1 MDSRKITEKARSLK
15 DYAKSFE
22 VAIISIIDP
31 AKQLNYTSIDIKR
44 ELIRQ
49 LISNRGIKVNMTLKI
64 LMKKQKI
71 EDGEVSYI
79 FQEPDFNSSIFTIM
93 NSDQIMDSLDRAS
106 EEINNVI
113 AKWLSEGSGWVV
125 EEIKHHYFNIVKY
138 IPLRG
143 SSYIPLPVEL
153 RNSMKGLITL
163 KNNDQKCAL
172 YCIARHFNPRKIH
185 PERITESYREFI
197 KT

>member
-1 MDSRKITEKARSLK
+1 
-15 DYAKSFE
+15 
-22 VAIISIIDP
+22 
-31 AKQLNYTSIDIKR
+31 
-44 ELIRQ
+44 
-49 LISNRGIKVNMTLKI
+49 MTLKI

-143 SSYIPLPVEL
+143 SSYVPLPVEL
-153 RNSMKGLITL
+153 RK
-163 KNNDQKCAL
+163 K
-172 YCIARHFNPRKIH
+172 
-185 PERITESYREFI
+185 
-197 KT
+197 